1 MARFRYKM
9 QNILDIKLKM
19 EEQEKQQFALQR
31 QRLNTEEEKMEA
43 LRLEEQRL
51 IEEGE
56 KMRHGT
62 INVLN
67 IKENTQAKQY
77 QEELINQQQV
87 RVKAAQKNV
96 EIARIRMQKAVQ
108 EREIHEKLKEKAFE
122 EFLAEENMAEAKEI
136 DQLTSYTYGKK
147 DKNKINANNGTDN

>member
-9 QNILDIKLKM
+9 QNILEIKEKM

-31 QRLNTEEEKMEA
+31 QKLNEEEDK
-43 LRLEEQRL
+43 LSLLENERERL
-51 IEEGE
+51 ILEGE
-56 KMRHGT
+56 AMRHGT

-67 IKENTQAKQY
+67 IKENTAAKQY
-77 QEELINQQQV
+77 QEELIKKQV
-87 RVKAAQKNV
+87 MMVKTAQKNV

-108 EREIHEKLKEKAFE
+108 EREIHEKLKDKAFQ
-122 EFLAEENMAEAKEI
+122 EFLAEESKAEAKEI

-147 DKNKINANNGTDN
+147 KKES